1 MKKDVKILRER
12 FINKFCKEMG
22 WSEKKLTP
30 QQMLLIVTNPKYI
43 NPKI

>member
-1 MKKDVKILRER
+1 MKKEKILLRER

-30 QQMLLIVTNPKYI
+30 EQLLLIVTNQKYI
-43 NPKI
+43 NPEI